1 MLILIMAVI
10 LNNFAEARVYCQDSH
25 ATEFF
30 YLGFSC
36 PVNCNNVVAAVKRLK
51 LLDEQSIKNSYIPQK
66 FRRDTRTRTFYK
78 TCETIF
84 TNKMAAEEIQ
94 KEIRQFHE
102 NCKLYLQN
110 ESMDF
115 DAGKCFRRSYQ
126 KEFLGVVTM
135 ILNKHA
141 HGTYKFTEEMT
152 AFILEKI
159 VGESSDNKLD
169 ISKLLQFL
177 KKALTKHKTVA
188 HAEMITLQSKHCLST
203 SVPGCYCRTGFVE
216 HSGQCVQPNDCLT
229 EEDLKYISR
238 VNIL

>member
-1 MLILIMAVI
+1 M
-10 LNNFAEARVYCQDSH
+10 
-25 ATEFF
+25 
-30 YLGFSC
+30 
-36 PVNCNNVVAAVKRLK
+36 
-51 LLDEQSIKNSYIPQK
+51 PQK
-66 FRRDTRTRTFYK
+66 ALRDTHTRRFYK

-84 TNKMAAEEIQ
+84 TNKMAAEEIL

-115 DAGKCFRRSYQ
+115 EASKCFRRSYQ

-141 HGTYKFTEEMT
+141 HGTYKFTAEMT
-152 AFILEKI
+152 SLILEKI
-159 VGESSDNKLD
+159 VGESDDNKLD

-188 HAEMITLQSKHCLST
+188 HAEVISLQSKHCLST
-203 SVPGCYCRTGFVE
+203 SVPGCYCRSGFVE

-229 EEDLKYISR
+229 EGDLKYISR